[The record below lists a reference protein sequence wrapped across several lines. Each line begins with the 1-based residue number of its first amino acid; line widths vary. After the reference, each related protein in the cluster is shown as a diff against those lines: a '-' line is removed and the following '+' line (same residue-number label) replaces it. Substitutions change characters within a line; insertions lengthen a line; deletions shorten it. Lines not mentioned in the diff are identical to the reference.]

1 MEKEI
6 EMLLESSNFYINEAT
21 KLSEKIKTLKTIK
34 EKTQAI
40 KELKSLHSKI
50 QFEINQINKILGDQ
64 ESPYDFGNMD

>member
-1 MEKEI
+1 MEE
-6 EMLLESSNFYINEAT
+6 EEVQMLLDSSDFYINEAT

-50 QFEINQINKILGDQ
+50 QFEINQINKILGSYEDI
-64 ESPYDFGNMD
+64 F